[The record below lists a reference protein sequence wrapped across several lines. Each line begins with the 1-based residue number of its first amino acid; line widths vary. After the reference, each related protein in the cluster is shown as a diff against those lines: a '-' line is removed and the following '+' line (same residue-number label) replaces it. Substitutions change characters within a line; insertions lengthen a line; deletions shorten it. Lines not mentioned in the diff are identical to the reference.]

1 LAKLASAHHPVIAMN
16 PTGSRGDR
24 DEAFWRDYLTRG
36 SSAEHYARRFFK
48 HIPSDP
54 RCRLCAA
61 PFAGAGAPVMRLLG
75 RPRSNSSPNMC
86 DACNVEL
93 LRHHG
98 GAEIDG
104 SLLFADIRGSTTLAE
119 SMSPSAFHDLLDRF
133 YTTATKVVFD
143 HDGAIDKFVGDELVA
158 MFVPLLTG
166 ERHAAR
172 AVEAAQ
178 ALLRATGH
186 ADPGGPW
193 LPVGAG
199 VNSGRIW
206 FGAVG
211 EGEHTELT
219 ALGDRVN
226 VTARLA
232 SVAQAGEILVTRE
245 AAAAAG
251 LDPRLERRS
260 LELKGKVETTEVVT
274 LRVGP

>member
-1 LAKLASAHHPVIAMN
+1 MD
-16 PTGSRGDR
+16 PTGSHGDR
-24 DEAFWRDYLTRG
+24 NEAYWRDYLTRG
-36 SSAEHYARRFFK
+36 SGAEHYGRQLFK
-48 HIPSDP
+48 RIPSDP

-61 PFAGAGAPVMRLLG
+61 PFAGLGAPVMRLIG
-75 RPRSNSSPNMC
+75 KRPSNSNPRMC
-86 DACNVEL
+86 NACFVNL
-93 LRHHG
+93 QRHHG
-98 GAEIDG
+98 GAEVDM

-119 SMSPSAFHDLLDRF
+119 AMSPGAYHDLLDRF
-133 YTTATKVVFD
+133 YATAIKVVFD

-158 MFVPLLTG
+158 VFFPLLSG
-166 ERHAAR
+166 ERHAEH

-199 VNSGRIW
+199 VNSGRVW

-211 EGEHTELT
+211 DGEHTELT

-232 SVAQAGEILVTRE
+232 AAAAAGEVLVTIE

-251 LDPRLERRS
+251 LDPTLDHRS

-274 LRVGP
+274 LRIAP